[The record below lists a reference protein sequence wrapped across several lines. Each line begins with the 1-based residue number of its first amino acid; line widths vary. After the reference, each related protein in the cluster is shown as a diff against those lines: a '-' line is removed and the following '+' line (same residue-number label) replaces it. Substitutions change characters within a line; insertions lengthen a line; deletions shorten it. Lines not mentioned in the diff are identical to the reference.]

1 MTQRFCLVSP
11 QVGGLA
17 ILGIGIWTLEA
28 EYGSKQ
34 LSKLIPADLYRVDS
48 YLMIVTGSAIIAIT
62 LLGFCGVFTQ
72 YKCIMGLVRRVLFSI
87 FLGLLIV

>member
-1 MTQRFCLVSP
+1 MLLVYLTSST

-34 LSKLIPADLYRVDS
+34 LSKLINADLYRVDS
-48 YLMIVTGSAIIAIT
+48 YLMIITGSAIIAIT
-62 LLGFCGVFTQ
+62 FIGVCGVFSQ
-72 YKCIMGLVRRVLFSI
+72 YKCIMGLVSRVCE
-87 FLGLLIV
+87 

>member
-1 MTQRFCLVSP
+1 MGFSQI
-11 QVGGLA
+11 GGLA

-34 LSKLIPADLYRVDS
+34 LSKLITADLYRVDS

-62 LLGFCGVFTQ
+62 LLGFCGVFTL
-72 YKCIMGLVRRVLFSI
+72 YKCIMGLVSRF
-87 FLGLLIV
+87 GDC